1 MAMEIETHDPKARVA
16 ELLIK
21 RVDDAGMVRPKKTTT
36 SDFEEMRKRLCVH
49 LAYLCADSLVAL
61 ADYVINIGGG
71 AFKHEWPPEATIRAY
86 AHGLRK
92 PPITQQPIVTSW
104 LASVEGPQAVA
115 GGFEVELFRLLQR
128 TPVPPT
134 GFRMRE
140 VRDEAAESARRIELV
155 RGRIDRGN
163 ATPEDRAWLEAYLR
177 DQRLVREIVNAG
189 QNKRAAACAD
199 GEAA

>member
-1 MAMEIETHDPKARVA
+1 MAMENEALDAKARVA

-21 RVDDAGMVRPKKTTT
+21 RVDDAGMVRPKKTTAA
-36 SDFEEMRKRLCVH
+36 DFEEMRKRLCVH
-49 LAYLCADSLVAL
+49 LAYLCADSLAAL
-61 ADYVINIGGG
+61 ADYVITIGGG

-86 AHGLRK
+86 AHALRK

-140 VRDEAAESARRIELV
+140 VRDQAAENARRIELV
-155 RGRIDRGN
+155 RGRIERDN
-163 ATPEDRAWLEAYLR
+163 AAPEDLAWLEAYMR
-177 DQRLVREIVNAG
+177 DRQLVRGIIEAG
-189 QNKRAAACAD
+189 VCKRDASGASGAAA
-199 GEAA
+199 